1 MNHSSNFSLS
11 SPQFIPFDSKVR
23 IYGETLLKLALKGS
37 IILPGETRRLVNAVL
52 RDLMGASPGRYGT
65 RSWIERRIPVCR
77 CTRSLTRVYLA
88 YLASL
93 TSRSRGQSSMLG
105 APSCFMYRIT
115 SRLASPPLP
124 HAQNSLS
131 LSFSPREENRAEPIL
146 SKKFLFDELSNEINL
161 SSRFFDH
168 SYFAKQFVRF

>member
-115 SRLASPPLP
+115 SRLASPRHLSLTRKTL
-124 HAQNSLS
+124 SLS
-131 LSFSPREENRAEPIL
+131 LFLSARRKSGRADFVQKIPLRRAFQRNKPLLSFL
-146 SKKFLFDELSNEINL
+146 
-161 SSRFFDH
+161 
-168 SYFAKQFVRF
+168 